1 MRRHALSDEQ
11 WARIERILDA
21 SRPGPKSR
29 IGDREFI
36 NAVLYRAKTGIPWR
50 DLPER
55 FGPWKSVY
63 NRFNRWS
70 QAGIWEVMFAAL
82 SVELDEDDE
91 EGSIVDATIV
101 RAHLDAA
108 GEKGGSKEML
118 WDTLEEAFR
127 RRSTPS

>member
-1 MRRHALSDEQ
+1 MRRHALSDKE
-11 WARIERILDA
+11 WEKLEPLLDA
-21 SRPGPKSR
+21 SRPGPKPK

-50 DLPER
+50 DLPVR
-55 FGPWKSVY
+55 FGPWKSVF

-70 QAGIWEVMFAAL
+70 KAGVWEVMFAAL
-82 SVELDEDDE
+82 SVELDEEDE

-108 GEKGGSKEML
+108 GGKGGSKEML
-118 WDTLEEAFR
+118 WDTLAEAFQ